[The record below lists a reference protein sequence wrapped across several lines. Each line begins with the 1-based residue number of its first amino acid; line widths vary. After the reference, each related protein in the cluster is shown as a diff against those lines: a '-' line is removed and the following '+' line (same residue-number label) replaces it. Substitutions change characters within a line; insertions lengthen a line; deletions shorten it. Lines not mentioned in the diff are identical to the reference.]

1 MGVFEIIS
9 AVLLILACVFIVAV
23 VLMQDSKQGMSQTI
37 TGASAD
43 NYYQKNSSR
52 TKEAKLAKM
61 TKAAA
66 VIFFVVAL
74 LVNVVAVYMSNNPTT
89 SDTDTGTE
97 VTDENGAV
105 VTEDTTAG
113 EETSAEDTSA
123 EDTSVEETTGA
134 EDEAAVTEAE

>member
-9 AVLLILACVFIVAV
+9 AILLVLACVFIILV

-52 TKEAKLAKM
+52 TKEAKLAKF
-61 TKAAA
+61 TKIAA

-74 LVNVVAVYMSNNPTT
+74 LVNVVSIYASKNPGSGSNG
-89 SDTDTGTE
+89 GT
-97 VTDENGAV
+97 AV
-105 VTEDTTAG
+105 VTTVAETEASDEAS
-113 EETSAEDTSA
+113 ETSAEADAGTTPA
-123 EDTSVEETTGA
+123 EETAA
-134 EDEAAVTEAE
+134 ETTAE